1 MMEKNVIDLFTLQT
15 EVRQSLESSFP
26 ARVWVRAEV
35 SAVKVRGGG
44 HCYLELSQSDE
55 SGLVAKASAIIWASR
70 YRVLGP
76 YFESVAGSPLQPGIT
91 VLLRVQV
98 NYSQLYGLSLI
109 VDDIDASCTLG
120 EKEKERL
127 ATIERLKKEGLLDRQ
142 KSLEMTALPYRLA
155 VVSAPDAA
163 GYRDFERHLKGNA
176 YGFVLE
182 TVLYEA
188 VMQGASAPE
197 SISDALKAAA
207 SAEKPFD
214 AVLVLRGAID
224 HSARYPQSVN
234 LNKEGYFVCY
244 NNTYF
249 TNTTYHPVPGDKI
262 DPARYMDVAVKTGI
276 ANAYTFSIN
285 SPTALL
291 FRLRG
296 EPDVRQV
303 PGSTVDKVT
312 AIPYE
317 DVIDAVEVFS
327 GSSSANAKRLIPELD
342 AGYVSLQNS
351 FLCHTL
357 MRSRDEA
364 ASEAAGYEI
373 LSDTNNSSND
383 FYERE
388 TQSLHD

>member
-70 YRVLGP
+70 FRVLGP

-214 AVLVLRGAID
+214 AVLVLRGGGSNLDLSCFDDYRLASAI
-224 HSARYPQSVN
+224 AT
-234 LNKEGYFVCY
+234 C
-244 NNTYF
+244 
-249 TNTTYHPVPGDKI
+249 PVPILTAVGHDQDFHI
-262 DPARYMDVAVKTGI
+262 CDMVAWRYVKT
-276 ANAYTFSIN
+276 
-285 SPTALL
+285 PTALADT
-291 FRLRG
+291 FIEIYADEDQYISSFAGRLKTAFLNKISLMGSRVDVLESRIAGADPRRILSRG
-296 EPDVRQV
+296 YALV
-303 PGSTVDKVT
+303 VDDGGVVMK
-312 AIPYE
+312 
-317 DVIDAVEVFS
+317 
-327 GSSSANAKRLIPELD
+327 N
-342 AGYVSLQNS
+342 
-351 FLCHTL
+351 
-357 MRSRDEA
+357 
-364 ASEAAGYEI
+364 AAGHSAGDNVKVMFADCTLDCRVTGIQLKQEE
-373 LSDTNNSSND
+373 ND
-383 FYERE
+383 GRV
-388 TQSLHD
+388 

>member
-1 MMEKNVIDLFTLQT
+1 MEKNVIDLFTLQT

-98 NYSQLYGLSLI
+98 NYSQLYGFSLI

-214 AVLVLRGAID
+214 AVLVLRGGGSNLDLSCFDDYSLASAI
-224 HSARYPQSVN
+224 AT
-234 LNKEGYFVCY
+234 C
-244 NNTYF
+244 
-249 TNTTYHPVPGDKI
+249 PVPILTAVGHDQDFHI
-262 DPARYMDVAVKTGI
+262 CDMVAWRYVKT
-276 ANAYTFSIN
+276 
-285 SPTALL
+285 PTALADT
-291 FRLRG
+291 FIEIYADEDQYISSFAGRLKTAFLNKISLMGSRVDVLESRIAGADPRRILSRG
-296 EPDVRQV
+296 YALV
-303 PGSTVDKVT
+303 VDDGGVVMK
-312 AIPYE
+312 
-317 DVIDAVEVFS
+317 
-327 GSSSANAKRLIPELD
+327 N
-342 AGYVSLQNS
+342 
-351 FLCHTL
+351 
-357 MRSRDEA
+357 
-364 ASEAAGYEI
+364 AAGH
-373 LSDTNNSSND
+373 SSGDNVKVMFADGTLDCRVTGIQLKQEDND
-383 FYERE
+383 GRV
-388 TQSLHD
+388 

>member
-70 YRVLGP
+70 FRVLGP

-214 AVLVLRGAID
+214 AVLVLRGGGSNLDLSCFDDYRLASAI
-224 HSARYPQSVN
+224 AT
-234 LNKEGYFVCY
+234 C
-244 NNTYF
+244 
-249 TNTTYHPVPGDKI
+249 PVPILTAVGHDQDFHI
-262 DPARYMDVAVKTGI
+262 CDMVAWRYVKT
-276 ANAYTFSIN
+276 
-285 SPTALL
+285 PTALADT
-291 FRLRG
+291 FIEIYADEDQYISSFAGRLKTAFLNKISLMGSRVDVLESRIAGADPRRILSRG
-296 EPDVRQV
+296 YALV
-303 PGSTVDKVT
+303 VDDGGVVMK
-312 AIPYE
+312 
-317 DVIDAVEVFS
+317 
-327 GSSSANAKRLIPELD
+327 N
-342 AGYVSLQNS
+342 
-351 FLCHTL
+351 
-357 MRSRDEA
+357 
-364 ASEAAGYEI
+364 AAGHSAGDNVKVMFADGTLDCRVTGIQLKQEE
-373 LSDTNNSSND
+373 ND
-383 FYERE
+383 GRV
-388 TQSLHD
+388 

>member
-1 MMEKNVIDLFTLQT
+1 MEKNVIDLFTLQT

-207 SAEKPFD
+207 SAERPFD
-214 AVLVLRGAID
+214 AVLVLRGGGSNLDLSCFDDYRLASAI
-224 HSARYPQSVN
+224 AT
-234 LNKEGYFVCY
+234 C
-244 NNTYF
+244 
-249 TNTTYHPVPGDKI
+249 PVPILTAVGHDQDFHI
-262 DPARYMDVAVKTGI
+262 CDMVAWRYVKT
-276 ANAYTFSIN
+276 
-285 SPTALL
+285 PTALADT
-291 FRLRG
+291 FIEIYADEDQYISSFAGRLKTAFLNKISLMGSRVDVLESRIAGADPRRILSRG
-296 EPDVRQV
+296 YALV
-303 PGSTVDKVT
+303 VDDGGVVMK
-312 AIPYE
+312 
-317 DVIDAVEVFS
+317 
-327 GSSSANAKRLIPELD
+327 N
-342 AGYVSLQNS
+342 
-351 FLCHTL
+351 
-357 MRSRDEA
+357 
-364 ASEAAGYEI
+364 AAGHSAGDNVKVMFADGTLDCRVTGIQLKQE
-373 LSDTNNSSND
+373 DND
-383 FYERE
+383 GRV
-388 TQSLHD
+388 